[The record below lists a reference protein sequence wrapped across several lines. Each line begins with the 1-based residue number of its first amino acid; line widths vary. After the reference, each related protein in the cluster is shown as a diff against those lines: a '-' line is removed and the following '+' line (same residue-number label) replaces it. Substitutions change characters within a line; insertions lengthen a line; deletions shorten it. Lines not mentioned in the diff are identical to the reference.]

1 MNRPYRTERI
11 YKSVAI
17 MQKT

>member
-1 MNRPYRTERI
+1 MNRTYRTERI